1 MLDYNYI
8 KSCYILIAID
18 LSRQIE
24 VDADLKATQK
34 IEFVGQSKTVDGI
47 NADGAESMFTLT
59 TLEKMKWN
67 WNFLKEV

>member
-1 MLDYNYI
+1 MI
-8 KSCYILIAID
+8 
-18 LSRQIE
+18 RQIE

-67 WNFLKEV
+67 FLKEV